1 MTAVSMNR
9 RTALDGF
16 AMAVMV
22 GLTFSWGLNGVA
34 VKVSNAGFDPA
45 LVAFLRSLLSTSL
58 IYVWC
63 VYRRIPLFERDGT
76 LASGLAIGVLFGIE
90 FLLIFFGLDYT
101 SVGRGFL
108 MLNTM
113 PFWVLLGAHFLL
125 GERISPTRLAG
136 MVLAF
141 VGVGVIFSDKLSIPG
156 PKAWLGD
163 IMTLVAGVLW
173 AATTLV
179 IKKSRLATVRP
190 EKVLLYQLA
199 TSVVIAGPLLAFTG
213 PLVRDATPLAIG
225 SILFQ
230 AFYIVAFTYLVWF
243 WLVTRYP
250 ASGLSSF
257 TFLTPAF
264 SVLMGALLLGEPLT
278 WKLGL
283 ALLLIATGIVLVN
296 RPARYQGVPN
306 A

>member
-1 MTAVSMNR
+1 
-9 RTALDGF
+9 
-16 AMAVMV
+16 
-22 GLTFSWGLNGVA
+22 
-34 VKVSNAGFDPA
+34 
-45 LVAFLRSLLSTSL
+45 
-58 IYVWC
+58 
-63 VYRRIPLFERDGT
+63 
-76 LASGLAIGVLFGIE
+76 
-90 FLLIFFGLDYT
+90 
-101 SVGRGFL
+101 
-108 MLNTM
+108 
-113 PFWVLLGAHFLL
+113 L
-125 GERISPTRLAG
+125 GERISPARLAG

-141 VGVGVIFSDKLSIPG
+141 AGVGVIFSDKLSIPG

-179 IKKSRLATVRP
+179 IKKSRLATARP

-230 AFYIVAFTYLVWF
+230 AFYVVAFTYLVWF